1 MSAKNEMPERGESA
15 ASLKE
20 LAGDLATLIRHE
32 VDLAKAE
39 LGEKL
44 KSAGVGAGMLSASAV
59 SGLITLTCLTAL
71 VAVALSLLLP
81 AWLAVLI
88 VTLLWGA
95 TTAVLAL
102 IGKRKVQDASPFVP
116 EQTIANV
123 KEDMEWARR
132 RAKQS
137 RT

>member
-1 MSAKNEMPERGESA
+1 MSAKNEMPDRSESA
-15 ASLKE
+15 ASIKE
-20 LAGDLATLIRHE
+20 LAGDLGTLIRHE
-32 VDLAKAE
+32 VELAKAE

-44 KSAGVGAGMLSASAV
+44 RSAGVGAGMLSASAV